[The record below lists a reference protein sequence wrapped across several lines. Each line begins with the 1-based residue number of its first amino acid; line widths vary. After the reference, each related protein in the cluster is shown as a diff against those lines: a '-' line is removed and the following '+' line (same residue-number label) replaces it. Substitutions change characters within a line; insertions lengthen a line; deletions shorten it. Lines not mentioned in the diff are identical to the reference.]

1 MTTYHLV
8 ISTHFIGDY
17 LLMKTISISM
27 KNSHF
32 SFSTISKTALFE
44 EVENVN
50 TFKRDNFITDL
61 AKKRH
66 NNLKY

>member
-1 MTTYHLV
+1 
-8 ISTHFIGDY
+8 
-17 LLMKTISISM
+17 M
-27 KNSHF
+27 KNSYF

-66 NNLKY
+66 NDLKH